1 MDPMDE
7 SKSNLADLDRAH
19 DALALLIRR
28 AKALNPKQT
37 LGFLAKKAGIPST
50 GYLSDVMSGR
60 RQLHA
65 KYRDALLDALDV
77 TGTVRSFVTV
87 LLHLED
93 VGSGDGSDGLQI
105 ERDAIRKVLRQQSR
119 QFPERLAGMF
129 FAFEVFAAFGL
140 SGQKATRDQLREFFG
155 VGRGIEIERALGLL
169 IQSGLIE
176 REGDAFRIVS
186 DQFYFIGK
194 DGLSHI
200 DYLTMALREAED
212 KVSTWYEKPD
222 QSFFVSSILSVKDAT
237 FRAKLPEIKAAMKRV
252 ESDLETGDADRLI
265 RVNVQIYPLE
275 N

>member
-1 MDPMDE
+1 MTEE
-7 SKSNLADLDRAH
+7 SKSNLADLERAH
-19 DALALLIRR
+19 EALALLIRR
-28 AKALNPKQT
+28 GKAHSPKQT

-60 RQLHA
+60 RQLHP
-65 KYRDALLDALDV
+65 KYRDALLDALVV

-87 LLHLED
+87 LLQLED
-93 VGSGDGSDGLQI
+93 LAEGDHADELVK
-105 ERDAIRKVLRQQSR
+105 EREAIRKVLRQQSR

-140 SGQKATRDQLREFFG
+140 SGQKATRNQLRDFFG

-169 IQSGLIE
+169 LQSGLIE
-176 REGDAFRIVS
+176 REGDTFRIVS

-200 DYLTMALREAED
+200 DYLTMALREAEE
-212 KVSTWYEKPD
+212 KVSAWYERPD
-222 QSFFVSSILSVKDAT
+222 QSFFVSSILSVKDGAY
-237 FRAKLPEIKAAMKRV
+237 RAKLPEIKAAMKRV

-275 N
+275 K